1 MTAQR
6 DYVAELVH
14 LLRQVHP
21 ELSPAVA
28 RVRIQAALMIANDVA
43 RIAHLRDQAGSTQA
57 IASLC
62 EQILALAAPS

>member
-21 ELSPAVA
+21 EVPASEAPVSGVA
-28 RVRIQAALMIANDVA
+28 AA
-43 RIAHLRDQAGSTQA
+43 
-57 IASLC
+57 
-62 EQILALAAPS
+62 E